1 MYRIRTYNKIAQK
14 GLGILDDAGFSAGDS
29 EEQPDG
35 IILRSYKLQPEEIR
49 DRVVGIG
56 RAGAGVNNIPVDY
69 CNDRGIVV
77 FNAPGANA
85 NGVKELVLSSLF
97 LSSRRITEGVSWI
110 KNQAEG
116 DGDISKIVE
125 KGKSAFA
132 GNEIQGKKLAVIGL
146 GAIGMMVANDARH
159 LGMDVSGY
167 DPYLTINSALGLSNK
182 VRKVDDLS
190 EILKDA
196 DYITIHI
203 PLLEN
208 TRGFFNKD
216 LMKKMKPGVK
226 LLNFA
231 RGGLVVTKDLFRAF
245 DEGIISRYVTDFPDS
260 ELLTREEVLPI
271 PHLGASTLESE
282 ENCAVMV
289 AEQLRDLLTKGSVKN
304 SVNFPACEMPVSGGY
319 RLAIGSRKN
328 PDIAEQAVS
337 LLGNENIKVSG
348 QVSKQRGDYS
358 WTIIDCE
365 SQVSETLVTKIK
377 AIDGVLDA
385 RVISIES

>member
-1 MYRIRTYNKIAQK
+1 MYRIRTYNKISQK
-14 GLGILDDAGFSAGDS
+14 GLDILDDAGFTAGDS
-29 EEQPDG
+29 EEQADG
-35 IILRSYKLQPEEIR
+35 IILRSYKLQPEEIGAQ
-49 DRVVGIG
+49 VIGIG

-69 CNDRGIVV
+69 CNDRGVVV

-97 LSSRRITEGVSWI
+97 LSSRRITEGINWI

-116 DGDISKIVE
+116 DGDIPKIVE

-146 GAIGMMVANDARH
+146 GAIGMMVANDACH
-159 LGMDVSGY
+159 FGMEVLGY
-167 DPYLTINSALGLSNK
+167 DPYLSPKLAQGMSDK
-182 VRKVDDLS
+182 VRKIENLD

-196 DYITIHI
+196 DYISIHI
-203 PLLEN
+203 PLIE
-208 TRGFFNKD
+208 TTKGFFNKD

-231 RGGLVVTKDLFRAF
+231 RGGLVVTKDLFWAF
-245 DEGIISRYVTDFPDS
+245 DEGIISRYVTDFPDA
-260 ELLTREEVLPI
+260 ELITREEVLPI

-304 SVNFPACEMPVSGGY
+304 SVNFPACEMPVSGSH

-328 PDIAEQAVS
+328 PDIAKQVVS
-337 LLGNENIKVSG
+337 LLGNENIKVGG
-348 QVSKQRGDYS
+348 QVSKQRGDYF

-365 SQVSETLVTKIK
+365 SEVSETLVTRIK
-377 AIDGVLDA
+377 AIDGVLNT
-385 RVISIES
+385 RVISTAS